1 MENYI
6 INYIIILSLIVTFFT
21 LIVLVCHWI
30 YYPHE
35 YSKFSNTSIRFNPTM
50 TAHGLIGLG
59 LLFGT
64 LYILSFNLYLGSV
77 ICFLILF
84 FDLLWFRKII
94 KNKSK

>member
-1 MENYI
+1 ME
-6 INYIIILSLIVTFFT
+6 NYIIILSLIVTFFT

-30 YYPHE
+30 HYPHE
-35 YSKFSNTSIRFNPTM
+35 YSKYSNRMPSPYRFNPTIL
-50 TAHGLIGLG
+50 AHGLIGLG

-64 LYILSFNLYLGSV
+64 LYVLSFNLYLGSV
-77 ICFLILF
+77 ISFFVLF